1 MEEDVGLQRS
11 HKEERGGA
19 RISDMQD
26 AGDRG
31 ALEVV
36 SDGGQG
42 TARRTRFVTRVERKN
57 DRRARALMHVHCDV
71 FADRLLQEWDRLLR
85 HPAKND
91 SRIRGGIGRGQ
102 FENELGRRHPRSP
115 HRLREEGLLAG
126 GVTEQRG
133 WRHLQL
139 RGDIGQGGCFES
151 LLGEDAPGGLQEL
164 GTLDGRRPAHL

>member
-11 HKEERGGA
+11 HEEERRSA
-19 RISDMQD
+19 RISDVQH
-26 AGDRG
+26 AGRCG

-36 SDGGQG
+36 GDRRQG
-42 TARRTRFVTRVERKN
+42 ATRRTRFVTRVERKN

-71 FADRLLQEWDRLLR
+71 FADRLLQEWNRLLR

-91 SRIRGGIGRGQ
+91 SGIRAGIGRGQ

-133 WRHLQL
+133 RRDLQL
-139 RGDIGQGGCFES
+139 RGDIGQGGRFES
-151 LLGEDAPGGLQEL
+151 LLGEDPPSGFQEL
-164 GTLDGRRPAHL
+164 MALDRRWTAHL